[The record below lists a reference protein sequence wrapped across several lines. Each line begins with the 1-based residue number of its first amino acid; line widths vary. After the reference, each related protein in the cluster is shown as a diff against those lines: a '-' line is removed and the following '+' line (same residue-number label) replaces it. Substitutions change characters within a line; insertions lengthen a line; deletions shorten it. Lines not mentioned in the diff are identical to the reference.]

1 MTKLLD
7 KFRAWRRRHEKDPAD
22 GESSKDDWM
31 TVGKSFRATD
41 VVFDKNLPISS
52 RDEGRPPH

>member
-1 MTKLLD
+1 MTKLLE
-7 KFRAWRRRHEKDPAD
+7 KFRAWRRRHEQAAE
-22 GESSKDDWM
+22 GQSSKDDWM